1 MSDTWLELKNKV
13 VVVTGA
19 VGGMG
24 RVICQEFAK
33 QQAKVVMLDLDV
45 EAVEAYAKEVADEYK
60 VETLALG
67 IDTTDES
74 AVDKAVTQVIEKF
87 GRVDTLV
94 NTAAMLR
101 GCPLEDL
108 PLEEWRQT
116 VDINLTGYFLVSQRF
131 GRVMIEQK
139 SGNMVHV
146 STIASI
152 FPETYSAAYSSTKA
166 GVNMLSRQI
175 AAEWGQFG
183 VRSNCVLPCLVKT
196 PLSASFY
203 ADPEV
208 ESGRK
213 ALTANK
219 RIGNTMDIANAVLY
233 LSSDRSDYTN
243 GHELR
248 VEGGF
253 GIMMG
258 DQIPKPG
265 GRREFAEKQ
274 HNDYLAKINEN
285 KL

>member
-1 MSDTWLELKNKV
+1 MSDKWLGLEGKTA
-13 VVVTGA
+13 VVTGA

-24 RVICQEFAK
+24 KTIVEEFAK
-33 QQAKVVMLDLDV
+33 QGTNVVLLDIREDALTEYAAEIATKYGVKTLPVVTNSTV
-45 EAVEAYAKEVADEYK
+45 EADVDNAVAQA
-60 VETLALG
+60 VETFG
-67 IDTTDES
+67 T
-74 AVDKAVTQVIEKF
+74 VDI
-87 GRVDTLV
+87 LV

-101 GCPLEDL
+101 ACPLEDL

-131 GRVMIEQK
+131 GRQFIKQGK
-139 SGNMVHV
+139 GNMVHI
-146 STIASI
+146 STIASV

-166 GVNMLSRQI
+166 GVNMLSRQM

-183 VRSNCVLPCLVKT
+183 VRSNCIQPCFVKT
-196 PLSASFY
+196 PLSEAFY
-203 ADPEV
+203 ADPVV
-208 ESGRK
+208 EEGRK

-233 LSSDRSDYTN
+233 LASDRSDYTN

-258 DQIPKPG
+258 DQTPKPG
-265 GRREFAEKQ
+265 GRREYAVKE
-274 HNDYLAKINEN
+274 HNAYLERLKGNQ
-285 KL
+285 

>member
-1 MSDTWLELKNKV
+1 MSDKWLGLEGKIAA
-13 VVVTGA
+13 VTGA

-24 RVICQEFAK
+24 RTIVQEFAK
-33 QQAKVVMLDLDV
+33 QGANIVLLDIREDALVEYAEEIAKT
-45 EAVEAYAKEVADEYK
+45 YG
-60 VETLALG
+60 VETLAVKTNS
-67 IDTTDES
+67 ISEEEVDH
-74 AVDKAVTQVIEKF
+74 AVAKTLEKF
-87 GRVDTLV
+87 GRVDILV

-101 GCPLEDL
+101 ACPLEDL

-131 GRVMIEQK
+131 GRQFIKQGK
-139 SGNMVHV
+139 GTMVHI
-146 STIASI
+146 STIASV

-166 GVNMLSRQI
+166 GVNMMSRQM

-183 VRSNCVLPCLVKT
+183 VRSNCIQPCFVKT
-196 PLSASFY
+196 PLSESFY
-203 ADPEV
+203 ADPVV
-208 ESGRK
+208 EEGRK

-219 RIGNTMDIANAVLY
+219 RIGNTMDIANAVMY

-258 DQIPKPG
+258 DQTPKPG
-265 GRREFAEKQ
+265 GRRKFAVKE
-274 HNDYLAKINEN
+274 HEAYLARLNGQS
-285 KL
+285 

>member
-1 MSDTWLELKNKV
+1 MSDKWLGLEGKIAA
-13 VVVTGA
+13 VTGA

-24 RVICQEFAK
+24 RTIVQEFAK
-33 QQAKVVMLDLDV
+33 QGANIVLLDIREDALVEYAEEIAKTYGVEML
-45 EAVEAYAKEVADEYK
+45 AVKINSISEEEVDHAVAK
-60 VETLALG
+60 TL
-67 IDTTDES
+67 
-74 AVDKAVTQVIEKF
+74 EKF
-87 GRVDTLV
+87 GRVDILV

-101 GCPLEDL
+101 ACPLEDL

-131 GRVMIEQK
+131 GRQFIKQGK
-139 SGNMVHV
+139 GTMVHI
-146 STIASI
+146 STIASV

-166 GVNMLSRQI
+166 GVNMMSRQM

-183 VRSNCVLPCLVKT
+183 VRSNCIQPCFVKT
-196 PLSASFY
+196 PLSESFY
-203 ADPEV
+203 ADPVV
-208 ESGRK
+208 EEGRK

-219 RIGNTMDIANAVLY
+219 RIGNTMDIANAVMY

-258 DQIPKPG
+258 DQTPKPG
-265 GRREFAEKQ
+265 GRREFAVKE
-274 HNDYLAKINEN
+274 HEAYLARLNGQS
-285 KL
+285 

>member
-1 MSDTWLELKNKV
+1 MSDKWLGLEGKIAA
-13 VVVTGA
+13 VTGA

-24 RVICQEFAK
+24 RTIVQEFAK
-33 QQAKVVMLDLDV
+33 QGANIVLLDIREDALVEYAEEIAKT
-45 EAVEAYAKEVADEYK
+45 YG
-60 VETLALG
+60 VETLAVKTNS
-67 IDTTDES
+67 ISEEEVDH
-74 AVDKAVTQVIEKF
+74 AVAKTLEKF
-87 GRVDTLV
+87 GRVDILV

-101 GCPLEDL
+101 ACPLEDL

-131 GRVMIEQK
+131 GRQFIKQGK
-139 SGNMVHV
+139 GTMVHI
-146 STIASI
+146 STIASV

-166 GVNMLSRQI
+166 GVNMMSRQM

-183 VRSNCVLPCLVKT
+183 VRSNCIQPCFVKT
-196 PLSASFY
+196 PLSESFY
-203 ADPEV
+203 ADPVV
-208 ESGRK
+208 EEGRK

-219 RIGNTMDIANAVLY
+219 RIGNTMDIANAVMY

-258 DQIPKPG
+258 DQTPKPG
-265 GRREFAEKQ
+265 GRREFAVKE
-274 HNDYLAKINEN
+274 HEAYLARLNGQS
-285 KL
+285 

>member
-1 MSDTWLELKNKV
+1 MSDNWLGLNGKTA
-13 VVVTGA
+13 VVTGA

-24 RVICQEFAK
+24 KTIVQEFAK
-33 QQAKVVMLDLDV
+33 QGTNVVLLDIREDALKEYAQEIATEYGVKTLAVPTNSTV
-45 EAVEAYAKEVADEYK
+45 EADVDRAVELA
-60 VETLALG
+60 VETFG
-67 IDTTDES
+67 Q
-74 AVDKAVTQVIEKF
+74 VDI
-87 GRVDTLV
+87 LV

-101 GCPLEDL
+101 ACPLEDL

-131 GRVMIEQK
+131 GRQFIKQGK
-139 SGNMVHV
+139 GNMVHI
-146 STIASI
+146 STIASV

-166 GVNMLSRQI
+166 GVNMMSRQM

-183 VRSNCVLPCLVKT
+183 VRSNCIQPCFVKT
-196 PLSASFY
+196 PLSEAFY
-203 ADPEV
+203 ADPVV
-208 ESGRK
+208 EEGRK

-233 LSSDRSDYTN
+233 FASDRSDYTN

-258 DQIPKPG
+258 DQTPKPG
-265 GRREFAEKQ
+265 GRREYAIKE
-274 HNDYLAKINEN
+274 HEAYLERLKGNN
-285 KL
+285 

>member
-243 GHELR
+243 GHELS

>member
-1 MSDTWLELKNKV
+1 MSDQWLGLQGKV
-13 VVVTGA
+13 AAITGA

-24 RVICQEFAK
+24 RTIVQEFAK
-33 QQAKVVMLDLDV
+33 QGVNVVLLDIKEDALN
-45 EAVEAYAKEVADEYK
+45 EYAKEVADEFG
-60 VETLALG
+60 VETLP
-67 IDTTDES
+67 IVTNSTKEEDVDN
-74 AVDKAVTQVIEKF
+74 AVAKSVEKF
-87 GRVDTLV
+87 GHVDILV

-101 GCPLEDL
+101 ACPLEDL
-108 PLEEWRQT
+108 PLDEWRQT
-116 VDINLTGYFLVSQRF
+116 LEINLTGYFLVSQRF
-131 GRVMIEQK
+131 GRQFIKQGK
-139 SGNMVHV
+139 GNMVHI

-166 GVNMLSRQI
+166 GVNMMSRQI

-183 VRSNCVLPCLVKT
+183 VRSNCIQPCFVKT
-196 PLSASFY
+196 PLSEAFY

-208 ESGRK
+208 ENGRK

-258 DQIPKPG
+258 DQTPKPG
-265 GRREFAEKQ
+265 GRREYAVKE
-274 HNDYLAKINEN
+274 HDAYLERIGK
-285 KL
+285 K

>member
-1 MSDTWLELKNKV
+1 MSDKWLGLEGKV
-13 VVVTGA
+13 AAVTGA

-24 RVICQEFAK
+24 RTIVQEFAK
-33 QQAKVVMLDLDV
+33 QGTNVVLMDIREDALV
-45 EAVEAYAKEVADEYK
+45 EYAEEIAKEYGI
-60 VETLALG
+60 ETLAVKTNSVSEEEV
-67 IDTTDES
+67 DN
-74 AVDKAVTQVIEKF
+74 AVAKAIEKF
-87 GRVDTLV
+87 GRVDILV

-101 GCPLEDL
+101 ACPLEDL

-131 GRVMIEQK
+131 GRQFIKQGK
-139 SGNMVHV
+139 GTMVHI
-146 STIASI
+146 STIASV

-166 GVNMLSRQI
+166 GVNMMSRQM

-183 VRSNCVLPCLVKT
+183 VRSNCIQPCFVKT
-196 PLSASFY
+196 PLSESFY
-203 ADPEV
+203 ADPVV
-208 ESGRK
+208 EEGRK

-219 RIGNTMDIANAVLY
+219 RIGNTMDIANAVMY

-258 DQIPKPG
+258 DQTPKPG
-265 GRREFAEKQ
+265 GRREFAVKE
-274 HNDYLAKINEN
+274 HEAYLARINGN
-285 KL
+285 K

>member
-1 MSDTWLELKNKV
+1 MSDKWLGLDGKTA
-13 VVVTGA
+13 VVTGA

-24 RVICQEFAK
+24 KTIVEEFAK
-33 QQAKVVMLDLDV
+33 QGTNVVLLDIREDALIAYAAEIAAKYGVKTLPVVTNSTV
-45 EAVEAYAKEVADEYK
+45 EADVDNAVVQA
-60 VETLALG
+60 VETFG
-67 IDTTDES
+67 T
-74 AVDKAVTQVIEKF
+74 VDI
-87 GRVDTLV
+87 LV

-101 GCPLEDL
+101 ACPLEDL

-131 GRVMIEQK
+131 GRQFIKQGK
-139 SGNMVHV
+139 GNMVHI
-146 STIASI
+146 STIASV

-166 GVNMLSRQI
+166 GVNMLSRQM

-183 VRSNCVLPCLVKT
+183 VRSNCIQPCFVKT
-196 PLSASFY
+196 PLSEAFY
-203 ADPEV
+203 ADPVV
-208 ESGRK
+208 EEGRK

-233 LSSDRSDYTN
+233 LASDRSDYTN

-258 DQIPKPG
+258 DQTPKPG
-265 GRREFAEKQ
+265 GRREYAVKE
-274 HNDYLAKINEN
+274 HNAYLERLKGNQ
-285 KL
+285 

>member
-1 MSDTWLELKNKV
+1 MSDQWLGLQGKV
-13 VVVTGA
+13 AAITGA

-24 RVICQEFAK
+24 RTIVQEFAK
-33 QQAKVVMLDLDV
+33 QGVNIVLLDIKEDALN
-45 EAVEAYAKEVADEYK
+45 EYAKEVADEFG
-60 VETLALG
+60 VETLP
-67 IDTTDES
+67 IVTNSTKEEDVDN
-74 AVDKAVTQVIEKF
+74 AVAKSVEKF
-87 GRVDTLV
+87 GHVDILV

-101 GCPLEDL
+101 ACPLEDL
-108 PLEEWRQT
+108 PLDEWRQT
-116 VDINLTGYFLVSQRF
+116 LEINLTGYFLVSQRF
-131 GRVMIEQK
+131 GRQFIKQGK
-139 SGNMVHV
+139 GNMVHI

-166 GVNMLSRQI
+166 GVNMMSRQI

-183 VRSNCVLPCLVKT
+183 VRSNCIQPCFVKT
-196 PLSASFY
+196 PLSEAFY

-208 ESGRK
+208 ENGRK

-258 DQIPKPG
+258 DQTPKPG
-265 GRREFAEKQ
+265 GRREYAVKE
-274 HNDYLAKINEN
+274 HDAYLERIGK
-285 KL
+285 K

>member
-1 MSDTWLELKNKV
+1 MSDKWLGLEGKTAA
-13 VVVTGA
+13 VTGA

-24 RVICQEFAK
+24 RTIVQEFAK
-33 QQAKVVMLDLDV
+33 QGANVVLLDIREDALV
-45 EAVEAYAKEVADEYK
+45 EYAEEIAKEYGVG
-60 VETLALG
+60 TLAVRTNSTSEE
-67 IDTTDES
+67 DVDN
-74 AVDKAVTQVIEKF
+74 AVAQAVEKF
-87 GRVDTLV
+87 GTVDILV

-101 GCPLEDL
+101 ACPLEDL
-108 PLEEWRQT
+108 PLDEWRQT

-131 GRVMIEQK
+131 GRQFIKQGK
-139 SGNMVHV
+139 GNMVHI

-166 GVNMLSRQI
+166 GVNMMSRQM

-183 VRSNCVLPCLVKT
+183 VRSNCVQPCFVKT
-196 PLSASFY
+196 PLSESFY

-208 ESGRK
+208 EAGRK

-233 LSSDRSDYTN
+233 LASDRSDYTN

-258 DQIPKPG
+258 DQTPKPG
-265 GRREFAEKQ
+265 GRREFAVKE
-274 HNDYLAKINEN
+274 HDAYLARINAN
-285 KL
+285 K